1 MHTGKEVRL
10 RRIWKHKRAVI
21 IPFDHGQYGGVP
33 AGLEDPRALT
43 ERIAATDADA
53 VLVTPRILESIL
65 PGLGQLGVILR
76 LDGGFTKYT
85 PVAGDYASV
94 CSVEHAVRLG
104 ADAGIVFTFVGT
116 EFDSASLQRLGS
128 TAEQSDS
135 WGLPLVSE
143 VLAPSILNNHFERRI
158 FSEHNRTKSD
168 EEETQVV
175 ARIAVEHGADIIKT
189 RYSGSVDSFR
199 KVVSS
204 CGAKVIVAGGP
215 NTEKDDEALL
225 RFASECVESG
235 AAGIVFGRKVWQHP
249 RMEKLVAALCAIVH
263 RDEPVTSAMKLLR

>member
-1 MHTGKEVRL
+1 MHTGKQVRL

-43 ERIAATDADA
+43 ERIAATEADA

-65 PGLGQLGVILR
+65 PGLGQLAVILR

-85 PVAGDYASV
+85 PVAGDYESV

-116 EFDSASLQRLGS
+116 EFDSVSLKRLGS

-143 VLAPSILNNHFERRI
+143 VLAPSLLNDHFEREI
-158 FSEHNRTKSD
+158 FSEHGRKKND

-175 ARIAVEHGADIIKT
+175 ARVAVEHGADIIKT

-204 CGAKVIVAGGP
+204 CGARVIVAGGP
-215 NTEKDDEALL
+215 NKGKDDEALL

-235 AAGIVFGRKVWQHP
+235 AAGIVFGRNVWQHP

-263 RDEPVTSAMKLLR
+263 RDEPLTAAMKLLR

>member
-1 MHTGKEVRL
+1 MHTGKQVRL

-21 IPFDHGQYGGVP
+21 IPFDHGQYGGVS
-33 AGLEDPRALT
+33 AGLEDPLALT
-43 ERIAATDADA
+43 ERIAATEADA
-53 VLVTPRILESIL
+53 VLVTPRILERIL
-65 PGLGQLGVILR
+65 PGLGQLGVVLR

-85 PVAGDYASV
+85 PIAGDYQPV

-116 EFDSASLQRLGS
+116 EFDSASLQRLGN
-128 TAEQSDS
+128 TAEQSDR

-143 VLAPSILNNHFERRI
+143 VLAPGILNNHFERKI
-158 FSEHNRTKSD
+158 FSEHNRTKND
-168 EEETQVV
+168 EEEIQVV

-199 KVVSS
+199 KVVAS
-204 CGAKVIVAGGP
+204 CGGKVIVAGGP
-215 NTEKDDEALL
+215 NTGSDDESLL
-225 RFASECVESG
+225 RFADECVESG

-249 RMEKLVAALCAIVH
+249 RMEKLVAALCAVVH
-263 RDEPVTSAMKLLR
+263 RDEPATAAIKLLR